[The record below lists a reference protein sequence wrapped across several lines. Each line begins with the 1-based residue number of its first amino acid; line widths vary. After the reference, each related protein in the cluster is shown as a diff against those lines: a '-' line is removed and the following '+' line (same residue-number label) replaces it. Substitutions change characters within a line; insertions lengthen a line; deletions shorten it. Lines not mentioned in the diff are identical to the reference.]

1 MLKVVI
7 RAGGIGTRLWP
18 LSRKGRPKQFQAL
31 AGEGTML
38 QDTFSRVAPVA
49 GPEDVFVS
57 TGPGMVAL
65 VREQL
70 PVLPED
76 HLIVEPALRNT
87 GPAVALECALLEAR
101 WPGCTVASLGSDHYV
116 GRPGEFR
123 RLLSAAAAAAEDH
136 PEYLFLIGVR
146 PTRPETGFGYVG
158 KGDELCRVGED
169 AVWRVTEF
177 TEKPDEERA
186 RRYVE
191 SGRYLWN
198 ANMFVWKARTVL
210 DLFARHAPEIH
221 ERLQPIA
228 EAAASGDWQ
237 AAVEREYPAMPS
249 IAVDH
254 AIIEPA
260 AHVAAL
266 EGELNWGDVGSWSAL
281 ADVIE
286 ADGEGNLLSG
296 RVVTIDGRNLIV
308 RGPAEKLIALVG
320 VEDLVVVDTGDAL
333 LVCRRDQAQRVR
345 EIVDRLGGDPDLERY
360 L

>member
-31 AGEGTML
+31 AGRGTML
-38 QDTFSRVAPVA
+38 QETFSRIAPVV
-49 GPEDVFVS
+49 GPEDVWVS
-57 TGPGMVAL
+57 TGPEMAGL

-70 PVLPED
+70 PVLPEG

-116 GRPGEFR
+116 GRPDDFR
-123 RLLSAAAAAAEDH
+123 RLLSAAAQAAEEY
-136 PEYLFLIGVR
+136 PEYLYLIGVR
-146 PTRPETGFGYVG
+146 PTRPETGYGYVG
-158 KGDELCRVGED
+158 KGGELCRVGEET
-169 AVWRVTEF
+169 VWRVTEF
-177 TEKPDEERA
+177 TEKPDLERA
-186 RRYVE
+186 RRYTE

-221 ERLQPIA
+221 RRLQPIA

-266 EGELNWGDVGSWSAL
+266 EGDLNWGDVGSWAAL
-281 ADVIE
+281 ADVLE
-286 ADGEGNLLSG
+286 ADEEGHLLSG
-296 RVVTIDGRNLIV
+296 RVVAVDGRNLIV
-308 RGPAEKLIALVG
+308 RGAAEKLIALVG
-320 VEDLVVVDTGDAL
+320 VEDLVVVDTEDAL